1 MLEKISKIFDKIT
14 NVPEEHIHDGWFN
27 IKIYFSR
34 TIGNGWMF
42 LLYLISIIYILV
54 KVKDKNKKCLFAIYP
69 ILLSFVVFNPVT
81 HYLVDPILDNT
92 YFRLFWLFPVG
103 ITIAYAGV
111 DFIYTFSKKYVRL
124 ACLIGCITVVMICGK
139 FIYTEAN
146 YTKVHNLYK
155 IPDEAKWVTD
165 IIMQDEAE
173 DKYVLAVPEVVPYL
187 RQVNSN
193 IRQLYGR
200 DVAEMYTSWWPTLI
214 KNGDAQKMLPA
225 CKEKGVRYLVLYNN
239 VKLNDFT
246 YKYGYHILAQTYSF
260 DVYKYKE

>member
-1 MLEKISKIFDKIT
+1 ML
-14 NVPEEHIHDGWFN
+14 N
-27 IKIYFSR
+27 R
-34 TIGNGWMF
+34 
-42 LLYLISIIYILV
+42 LYNSCDDLW
-54 KVKDKNKKCLFAIYP
+54 K
-69 ILLSFVVFNPVT
+69 
-81 HYLVDPILDNT
+81 
-92 YFRLFWLFPVG
+92 
-103 ITIAYAGV
+103 
-111 DFIYTFSKKYVRL
+111 
-124 ACLIGCITVVMICGK
+124 
-139 FIYTEAN
+139 
-146 YTKVHNLYK
+146 
-155 IPDEAKWVTD
+155 TD

>member
-14 NVPEEHIHDGWFN
+14 NVPEEYIHDGWFN